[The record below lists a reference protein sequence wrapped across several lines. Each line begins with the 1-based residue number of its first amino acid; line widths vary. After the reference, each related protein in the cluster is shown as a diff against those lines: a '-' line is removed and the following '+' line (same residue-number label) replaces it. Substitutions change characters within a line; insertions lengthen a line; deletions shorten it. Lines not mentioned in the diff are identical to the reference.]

1 MKTKFT
7 LFITLFVL
15 AFSGASFAITR
26 YVSPSGS
33 NTAPYTSLATAATSI
48 QTAVS
53 ACSAGD
59 LVLVDD
65 GTYLLATKINITIGI
80 TVQSINGY
88 AAAIVDGNSLTKCFE
103 INHADA
109 VLDGFTIQ
117 NGSNPSSFGV
127 GVNIK
132 NGGTV
137 RNCFITEN
145 LARDGGGVAIDDAGL
160 VENCIITDNV
170 ANENFANLNGY
181 GGGVRLLNGGTARN
195 CLITGNVSYKY
206 GGGLN
211 IWNAGNVENCVIA
224 NNSAPYGSG
233 IRTRNSSQVYN
244 TIIYFNTGSANYDLN
259 GGGYHYYN
267 CCTTPALGAGY
278 STDCISADPLFV
290 SVTPGSEDY
299 HPQAGSPCID
309 AGLNAGWM
317 ATALDLDGNARIDNG
332 TVDMGCYETAAA
344 PPDTDGD
351 GVPDADDDYPDDAT
365 RAFVNFYPA
374 SGYGTLAFEDLWP
387 GTGDY
392 DFNDLVCDY
401 RFQSVTNASNK
412 VVEIFG
418 TFIIKAFGASY
429 HNGFGFQLPNDDVS
443 QVDLSV
449 SGYDLDA
456 GSYIHLEANGL
467 ESGQAKPTVI
477 VFDNAYR
484 LMTWPFTGTGIN
496 TTPGA
501 PYVTPDTIRITME
514 FTSLTYTLAQVAID
528 QFNPF
533 IMVNLNRDAE
543 VHLPDYPPTSLAD
556 PSLFGTGMDDSDP
569 GTGRYYKT
577 ETNLPW
583 GLNLYQNFDYPVEEV
598 PVVDA
603 YNHFVEW
610 AESGGV
616 LYPDWYED
624 LPGYR
629 NASNI
634 Y

>member
-1 MKTKFT
+1 MKAIRTI
-7 LFITLFVL
+7 FIAFFVL
-15 AFSGASFAITR
+15 VSSSVIFATTR
-26 YVSPSGS
+26 YVSLSGS
-33 NTAPYTSLATAATSI
+33 NTHPYTSLATAATSI
-48 QTAVS
+48 QTAVDAS
-53 ACSAGD
+53 VAGD

-65 GTYLLATKINITIGI
+65 GTYLLSSKINITKGI

-88 AAAIVDGNSLTKCFE
+88 SLAIVDGNHVTKCVE

-117 NGSNPSSFGV
+117 NGSNPSSFGG

-160 VENCIITDNV
+160 LENCIITENA
-170 ANENFANLNGY
+170 ANENNANSNGY
-181 GGGVRLLNGGTARN
+181 GGGVRLLNGGTVRN
-195 CLITGNVSYKY
+195 CLITGNVSYMY

-211 IWNAGNVENCVIA
+211 IWNAGIVENCVIA

-233 IRTRNSSQVYN
+233 IRTRNNSHVYN
-244 TIIYFNTGSANYDLN
+244 TIIYYNTGSANYDLS
-259 GGGYHYYN
+259 GGGYYYYN

-278 STDCISADPLFV
+278 SSFCISAAPSFV

-299 HPQAGSPCID
+299 HLQAGSPCID

-317 ATALDLDGNARIDNG
+317 VTALDLDGNPRIDNG
-332 TVDMGCYETAAA
+332 TVDMGPYEASTA

-351 GVPDADDDYPDDAT
+351 GIPDADDDYPDDAT
-365 RAFVNFYPA
+365 RAFDNFYPS

-401 RFQSVTNASNK
+401 RFQTVTNASNN

-429 HNGFGFQLPNDDVS
+429 HNGFGFQFPNDHVS
-443 QVDLSV
+443 QAHLDV
-449 SGYDLDA
+449 SGYDIDA
-456 GSYIHLEANGL
+456 GGYITLEANGL
-467 ESGQAKPTVI
+467 ESGQAKPTII
-477 VFDNAYR
+477 VYDNAYR
-484 LMTWPFTGTGIN
+484 LMQWPATGTGVN
-496 TTPGA
+496 TTPSA
-501 PYVTPDTIRITME
+501 PYVTPDTIHITME
-514 FTSLTYTLAQVAID
+514 FSSQTYTIAQVAID

-533 IMVNLNRDAE
+533 IIVNLNRDVE

-556 PSLFGTGMDDSDP
+556 LSLLGTEMDDSDP
-569 GTGRYYKT
+569 LTGRYYKSG
-577 ETNLPW
+577 TNLPW
-583 GLNLYQNFDYPVEEV
+583 GLNFYQSFDYPIEEV
-598 PVVDA
+598 QIVDA

-610 AESGGV
+610 AESSGA

-624 LPGYR
+624 NPGYR
-629 NASNI
+629 NNSNI